1 MKISRTGAC
10 WVGLS
15 LAIALAA
22 PGAAQQTTTDDLKKE
37 LDLLRTMVE
46 GIQKD
51 IRDMKGMLA
60 RQVPP
65 PSGVG
70 AVIDSGNSPTKG
82 ERTATLTLIEFSDY
96 Q

>member
-1 MKISRTGAC
+1 MKVSQTGAW

-22 PGAAQQTTTDDLKKE
+22 PGAAQQTTTDDLKRD
-37 LDLLRTMVE
+37 LDSLRTMVE

-51 IRDMKGMLA
+51 IQDLKGMLA

-70 AVIDSGNSPTKG
+70 AVIDFGNSPTKG
-82 ERTATLTLIEFSDY
+82 ERTAKLTLIEFSDY